1 MQVAQVEHI
10 VVNGRFQTMPVT
22 GSQRYARELVGRLAG
37 KLDAEILVAVPPD
50 LLVAADQLET
60 FKPPGRSWS
69 GLRGHLWEQVT
80 LPRVSAGGDLLI
92 SLANWGPLRVHRQVL
107 AILDLAPLRLG
118 GFFSWPYWTLTRV
131 LQRQLARTVTRI
143 VTLSQAMGL
152 EIAATYDLDLN
163 RIDVVPPG
171 VGPPFTETQPRPPKR
186 YCVFVGAHDPRKNLL
201 FLLEFWPQLWGELG
215 LELHV
220 VARSASRPHR
230 SAPTPETPGLRLHDD
245 LDDRGLADLYAGALC
260 LLSPSHYEGF
270 GLPLLEAMA
279 TGTPFLA
286 TEAGAAR
293 ELAVEASQILP
304 LEAQAWVEALRS
316 WSSADLGDLRRA
328 VRRRAHAY
336 GWDRSA
342 ALLAASVRRA
352 LVSCDE

>member
-10 VVNGRFQTMPVT
+10 VVNGRFHTMPVT
-22 GSQRYARELVGRLAG
+22 GSQRYARELVGRLG
-37 KLDAEILVAVPPD
+37 ENLDAQVRVAVPPD

-60 FKPPGRSWS
+60 REPSGRSW
-69 GLRGHLWEQVT
+69 GGPRGHLWEQVT
-80 LPRVSAGGDLLI
+80 LPRVSAGGELLI
-92 SLANWGPLRVHRQVL
+92 SLANWGPVSVPRQVV
-107 AILDLAPLRLG
+107 AILDLAPLRWP
-118 GFFSWPYWTLTRV
+118 GFYSLPYRALTGV
-131 LQRQLARTVTRI
+131 LQRQLARKVTRV
-143 VTLSQAMGL
+143 VTLSEAMRL
-152 EIAATYDLDLN
+152 EIAATYGLDQN

-171 VGPPFTETQPRPPKR
+171 VGPPFTETRPLPPKR

-201 FLLEFWPQLWGELG
+201 FLLDFWPRVWDELG

-230 SAPTPETPGLRLHDD
+230 SVRIADIPGVRLHDD
-245 LDDRGLADLYAGALC
+245 LDDRALADLYAGALC

-279 TGTPFLA
+279 TGTPFLGA
-286 TEAGAAR
+286 AAGAAR
-293 ELAVEASQILP
+293 ELAVEASQVLP
-304 LEAQAWVEALRS
+304 LEASAWVEALRS